1 MTINI
6 EIGIGEAF
14 DRLSI
19 LKIKL
24 IEIKDEVKLIN
35 IQKEHDL
42 LVSHIEKLDN
52 KDELI
57 TLYDELYDVNYDLW
71 DIENELRAME
81 RNNIFDELFVE
92 TARNVYIKNDLRAK
106 IKKKINLLYS
116 SDIIEEK
123 SYENY

>member
-24 IEIKDEVKLIN
+24 IEIKDEAKLMN

-42 LVSHIEKLDN
+42 LVSHIERLEN